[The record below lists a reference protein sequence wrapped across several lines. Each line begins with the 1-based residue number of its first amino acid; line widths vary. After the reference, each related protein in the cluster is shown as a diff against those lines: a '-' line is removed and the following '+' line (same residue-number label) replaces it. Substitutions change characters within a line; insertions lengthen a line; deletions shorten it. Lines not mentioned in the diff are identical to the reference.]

1 MNERVKNIP
10 SILILTALAVATF
23 LVWRAAFS
31 ASDGK
36 LHITFLDVGSADA
49 VLIQTPSG
57 RHVLV
62 NGGASNSLLS
72 NELGRRLPFSRKL
85 DWRQWVRQR
94 PVLAVAL
101 AFGAGALL
109 GGWRPGFRR
118 KSA

>member
-1 MNERVKNIP
+1 MTAARDDMRVRDP
-10 SILILTALAVATF
+10 EILRAEAEIARTRETVTLSVMALQQE
-23 LVWRAAFS
+23 
-31 ASDGK
+31 
-36 LHITFLDVGSADA
+36 I
-49 VLIQTPSG
+49 
-57 RHVLV
+57 
-62 NGGASNSLLS
+62 
-72 NELGRRLPFSRKL
+72 SRKL